1 MKIALDNYE
10 QIKDLT
16 VMQKMLKAMMGDL
29 HNICEENDLTYNL
42 FGGSLLGAVRH
53 QDIIPWDDDIDIY
66 MPRPDYE
73 KLIKIVKEK
82 YSDKYFIL
90 SYPQKNYI
98 YPFAKFC
105 LKDTVLIE
113 NALDD
118 KVSKIALYVDI
129 FPLDGVPDLPAKK
142 ISKMYKSAAKNK
154 SKMHLATYRTEASPT
169 WWKKPYYIVK
179 WLKKHI
185 LAFRGYKYYL
195 KKQVEITQ
203 KYRYEDCDRIGFI
216 SSWGWKE
223 KGIINK
229 KDYLDRKLY
238 KFGDYEF
245 WGVTD
250 YDTSLT
256 NWYGDYMTPPPEAQ
270 RVPCHNYDLYIKKVK
285 DKTTES
291 N

>member
-73 KLIKIVKEK
+73 KLIKIVNEK
-82 YSDKYFIL
+82 YSDKYIFL
-90 SYPQKNYI
+90 HHPMDNYI

-105 LKDTVLIE
+105 LKDTILIE
-113 NALDD
+113 KPLDE
-118 KVSKIALYVDI
+118 KLSKIALYVDV
-129 FPLDGVPDLPAKK
+129 FPLDGVPELTQEEIA
-142 ISKMYKSAAKNK
+142 KMYKSAAKNK
-154 SKMHLATYRTEASPT
+154 SKMHWASQKIEASPT
-169 WWKKPYYIVK
+169 WWKKPYVIVK

-195 KKQVEITQ
+195 KNQVEITR
-203 KYRYEDCDRIGFI
+203 KYNFEDCDRVGFV
-216 SSWGWKE
+216 SPWGWGQ
-223 KGIINK
+223 KGIISK
-229 KDYLDRKLY
+229 KDYFNRKLY

-256 NWYGDYMTPPPEAQ
+256 NWYSDYMTPPPEDK
-270 RVPCHNYDLYIKKVK
+270 REPHHFYDLYIHK
-285 DKTTES
+285 DLK
-291 N
+291 